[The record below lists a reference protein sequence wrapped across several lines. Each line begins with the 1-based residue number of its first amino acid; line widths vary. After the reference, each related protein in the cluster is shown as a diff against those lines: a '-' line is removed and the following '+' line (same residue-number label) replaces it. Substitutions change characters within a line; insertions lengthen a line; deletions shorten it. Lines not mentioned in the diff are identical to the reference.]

1 MSCFVKEKIE
11 GKKASHNSIMV
22 ILFLFKLNVTVKLAE
37 CISEK
42 VHKAMLDMQK
52 IKHHCYGWV
61 VFQHIQYLV
70 LDRNTIQYVGMKFD
84 IPCTANATVDIFA

>member
-1 MSCFVKEKIE
+1 
-11 GKKASHNSIMV
+11 MV

-70 LDRNTIQYVGMKFD
+70 MDRNVSVGMKFD
-84 IPCTANATVDIFA
+84 IPCTAKATVDIFA